1 MKLSW
6 VLSLAAISLAHAH
19 RVAASDPSLAVDTAA
34 SASALAPFGLGSRPR
49 HASKGEIAAFNTN
62 LVATAFAADSS
73 SDSSEWVVA
82 AAVAFAAS
90 KGISA
95 TVTGITHTTDLS
107 LAHVFLVQTVNGVE
121 IENAVANANL
131 DLRTHSLVSFASSF
145 VEPYASTSSRLMHAG
160 TNPFSLPRLHKAAG
174 SDEYVGELGSVLR
187 SDPDTELWEPLE
199 ALDFLF
205 EELGIGR
212 VSGFASVAPFER
224 HARQKRESDDDSSD
238 NDDSSAL
245 LNRRH
250 FRVAPDVEIFL
261 DTIPFSAAPFGK
273 RDGGEEPTKLSIPG
287 TLKYYHI
294 AETAS
299 VIPVWDFE
307 VDLGNHWFHAHV
319 DARKISHGEGQRQQK
334 TVGLI
339 DWVSPGFHENS
350 NSDTVFEVTPV
361 PKSQTK
367 RQRRKKAKKNKS
379 KLRPFSASETSSLSI
394 GGIYNVFPLGTNDPF
409 DGDRNLV
416 VGPLS
421 LLASP
426 NGWHWCSGGKQQCP
440 DGNYTVTIGNNVFAQ
455 ENLSGGYNDW
465 MNKTRPDG
473 GSKLFFD
480 MPVDLQN
487 NPETYTDAAVVNLF
501 YWNNALHDLFYVYGF
516 TEETGNFQDSNIGR
530 GGLGGDSVIAN
541 AQDGSGF
548 NNANFATPPDGTHGR
563 MRMYV
568 WNVVEP
574 WRDGD
579 LEGGIIMH
587 EYAHGVSIRLTGG
600 PANSGCLGFGEAGG
614 MGEGW
619 GDFFA
624 TITRMTANNTRNDI
638 FGMGEYSN
646 GGKGIRKF
654 SYSTNMT
661 TNPST
666 YSYITKPGYWGVH
679 PKGEVWA
686 AILYDVF
693 WNIVD
698 AHGFNVDWFDTP
710 MTHQD
715 AHMSGEYREFSSG
728 RVRAR
733 KGTSVIVNHETAL
746 PESDRYPLGG
756 NVLMLQL
763 VVDGLKNQP
772 CMPSFVDARD
782 AILLA
787 EKYRTGSKNKC
798 LLWKGFAKRGL
809 GFSAADGGT
818 DGFDL
823 PDECS
828 N

>member
-1 MKLSW
+1 MKLSSIL
-6 VLSLAAISLAHAH
+6 VLLGAVGLSHALAAT
-19 RVAASDPSLAVDTAA
+19 RSDQSPTVDTTA
-34 SASALAPFGLGSRPR
+34 SVPTLAPFGLGARPT
-49 HASKGEIAAFNTN
+49 HAPKGEIATFNAN
-62 LVATAFAADSS
+62 FAAASIAGDSS
-73 SDSSEWVVA
+73 GDYSDWA
-82 AAVAFAAS
+82 ATVAVAFAAS
-90 KGISA
+90 KGTSA
-95 TVTGITHTTDLS
+95 TVTGITYSPHLS
-107 LAHVFLVQTVNGVE
+107 LAHVFLVQTINGVE

-131 DLRTHSLVSFASSF
+131 DLRTKTVVSFASSF
-145 VEPYASTSSRLMHAG
+145 VEPRAGASSRLKHAEA
-160 TNPFSLPRLHKAAG
+160 NPFSLRRLGKVA
-174 SDEYVGELGSVLR
+174 R
-187 SDPDTELWEPLE
+187 SREVRDAFRVNADTELYEPLE
-199 ALDFLF
+199 ALGFLF
-205 EELGIGR
+205 EELGLGG
-212 VSGFASVAPFER
+212 VAGSASVSPFEPR
-224 HARQKRESDDDSSD
+224 DTSSHGGARRKRDSDDEDGD
-238 NDDSSAL
+238 AV

-250 FRVAPDVEIFL
+250 FRVVPDVEISVYAV
-261 DTIPFSAAPFGK
+261 SATAASRGK
-273 RDGGEEPTKLSIPG
+273 RDREEEATKLSIPG

-307 VDLGNHWFHAHV
+307 VDLGNHWYHAHV
-319 DARKISHGEGQRQQK
+319 DARKVVGEGQKSRK
-334 TVGLI
+334 TVGLV
-339 DWVSPGFHENS
+339 DWVSPGFHEHGNS
-350 NSDTVFEVTPV
+350 GPVFELTPV
-361 PKSQTK
+361 PQGH
-367 RQRRKKAKKNKS
+367 KAKAIKRSKS
-379 KLRPFSASETSSLSI
+379 KKDKTKQQHSAVSKTSTDSI
-394 GGIYNVFPLGTNDPF
+394 RSIYNVFPLGTNDPF

-416 VGPLS
+416 FGPLS
-421 LLASP
+421 SLASP
-426 NGWHWCSGGKQQCP
+426 NGWHWCSGGKKQCAR
-440 DGNYTVTIGNNVFAQ
+440 GNYTVTIGNNVFAQ
-455 ENLSGGYNDW
+455 ENLGGGYNDW

-473 GSKLFFD
+473 SSKLLFD
-480 MPVDLQN
+480 LPVDLSKS
-487 NPETYTDAAVVNLF
+487 PKTYTDAAVVNLF

-516 TEETGNFQDSNIGR
+516 TEVSGNFQDSNIGR

-587 EYAHGVSIRLTGG
+587 EYAHGVSTRLTGG

-624 TITRMTANNTRNDI
+624 TVTRMTANSTRNDD

-646 GGKGIRKF
+646 GGRGIRKY

-666 YSYITKPGYWGVH
+666 YSYITRPGYWGVH

-686 AILYDVF
+686 AILYDVY
-693 WNIVD
+693 WNIVE

-710 MTHQD
+710 MTR
-715 AHMSGEYREFSSG
+715 AESNSMSGEYREFSSG

-733 KGTSVIVNHETAL
+733 NGAGIKVNRETAL
-746 PESDRYPLGG
+746 VENERYPLGG

-763 VVDGLKNQP
+763 VVDGLRLQP
-772 CMPSFVDARD
+772 CTPSFVDARD

-787 EKYRTGSKNKC
+787 EEILTAGKNKC

-809 GFSAADGGT
+809 GVDAADGGS
-818 DGFDL
+818 DGFDV
-823 PDECS
+823 PDECG